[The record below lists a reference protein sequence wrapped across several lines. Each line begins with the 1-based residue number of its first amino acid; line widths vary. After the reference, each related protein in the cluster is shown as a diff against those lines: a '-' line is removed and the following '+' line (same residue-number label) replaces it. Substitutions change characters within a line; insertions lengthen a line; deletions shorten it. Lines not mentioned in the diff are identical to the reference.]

1 MFKQLLVIISI
12 LAVPPEA
19 FSGHPDNNEDN
30 RSYFGQLEYFS
41 HPEELS
47 LNEVRDSEQDI
58 WIKTSLDQANFG
70 FDKQHYWFRLP
81 LENTFSSDT
90 PWFLRSKYPLLD
102 IIDIYLFSESKL
114 VEEFHAGDTY
124 PYQQR
129 QIGRPDFVF
138 PLSIKNDEE
147 HLVYIH
153 IETSSSVQLSLTLQ
167 SESAFWQTIAVENAM
182 YAAFYAILISMLIY
196 NTMIFLI
203 IRERSYLYYVLYL
216 GSLTLFMACIHGWA
230 YKLFWP
236 NSPDVHRL
244 SVIMVL
250 GFAIFA
256 GTFFTS
262 SYLQLNVVR
271 PTLDKVIKTFGAI
284 GLSSAFLAFF
294 IPYII
299 MIQINSSLAFTAA
312 LIVMSSTVKGWFRA
326 RNRNVLIFIIS
337 WSTLLIGVLMFSGQK
352 FGLLPVN
359 NITEHAMEIG
369 AVLLF
374 LILPLGL
381 TDKYNSVRKAHIATQ
396 KSLLEIQI
404 KANHELDKKVRERTE
419 ELEVSNKQ
427 LKIWSMT
434 DSLTQLKNRHYFDEH
449 FVTEYR
455 KAYREKSWLS
465 LMIVDID
472 HFKLINDNYGH
483 QAGDLVLQKV
493 ALAIES
499 SVKRPSDAAARY
511 GGEEF
516 TVLLPNTP
524 KSGAYL
530 IAERIRQNIEKLEI
544 GWEGELI
551 SVTMSLGL
559 VSCIPASQKAE
570 AALLKQADD
579 FLYHAKRHGRNQV
592 IYEDNI
598 HRGLS

>member
-12 LAVPPEA
+12 LSVSPEA
-19 FSGHPDNNEDN
+19 FSGPPINTEVKLN
-30 RSYFGQLEYFS
+30 YFGQLEYLS
-41 HPEELS
+41 HPEILS
-47 LNEVRDSEQDI
+47 LDEVRKLEQKS
-58 WIKTSLDQANFG
+58 WKTTSFDRTNFG

-81 LENTFSSDT
+81 LKNTFSSVT
-90 PWFLRSKYPLLD
+90 PWFLQSKYPLLD
-102 IIDIYLFSESKL
+102 IIDIYLFSGSEL
-114 VEEFHAGDTY
+114 VQEFHTGDAF
-124 PYQQR
+124 PFQQR
-129 QIGRPDFVF
+129 PLARPDFVF
-138 PLSIKNDEE
+138 PLSIKSDAE
-147 HLVYIH
+147 HLIYLH
-153 IETSSSVQLSLTLQ
+153 IQTSSSVQLSLSLQ
-167 SESAFWQTIAVENAM
+167 NESSFWQSIAVENAM
-182 YAAFYAILISMLIY
+182 YAAFYAILISMFFYNAMIY
-196 NTMIFLI
+196 LI

-230 YKLFWP
+230 YKIFWP
-236 NSPDVHRL
+236 NSPEIHRL
-244 SVIMVL
+244 SVVMVL
-250 GFAIFA
+250 GVAIFA

-262 SYLQLNVVR
+262 SYLHLKTVR
-271 PTLDKVIKTFGAI
+271 PVLDRVIKSFGI
-284 GLSSAFLAFF
+284 ISILSSLLALF
-294 IPYII
+294 IPYIFV
-299 MIQINSSLAFTAA
+299 IQINSSIAFTAA
-312 LIVMSSTVKGWFRA
+312 LIVMFSTVQGWFRT
-326 RNRNVLIFIIS
+326 RNRNVLIFIFS
-337 WSTLLIGVLMFSGQK
+337 WFTLLLGVLMFSGQK